1 MKDPWVSLRSF
12 TQARIAQGQC
22 GSGLPTDALLDFQLA
37 HAAARDAVLKPW
49 SPETSAASLEA
60 KGHQS
65 LILSTKVLTREQ
77 YLLRPD
83 DGRSL
88 SNESRHL
95 LESMILPPV
104 DIALILTNGLSSTAV
119 EAHGVPLIEEIH
131 RSFTVTGF
139 VMAPIVLIANGR
151 VAVADEIGSLLNAR
165 MSLIVVGERPGLSAA
180 DSVGAYLTFGPRVGR
195 TDAERNCISNIRPP
209 DGLSFEEAAIKMV
222 YLCREGLRRGLTGVQ
237 LKDDMPAKISH
248 LESPS
253 ASLSSLAM
261 IANDLDA

>member
-1 MKDPWVSLRSF
+1 
-12 TQARIAQGQC
+12 
-22 GSGLPTDALLDFQLA
+22 
-37 HAAARDAVLKPW
+37 
-49 SPETSAASLEA
+49 
-60 KGHQS
+60 
-65 LILSTKVLTREQ
+65 
-77 YLLRPD
+77 
-83 DGRSL
+83 
-88 SNESRHL
+88 
-95 LESMILPPV
+95 MILPPV

-119 EAHGVPLIEEIH
+119 DAHGVPLIEEIH

-237 LKDDMPAKISH
+237 LKDDMPVKIAH
-248 LESPS
+248 LESP
-253 ASLSSLAM
+253 
-261 IANDLDA
+261 

>member
-1 MKDPWVSLRSF
+1 MKDPWASLRSF

-22 GSGLPTDALLDFQLA
+22 GSGLPTEALLDFQLS

-49 SPETSAASLEA
+49 CPQTSAASLEEI
-60 KGHQS
+60 GRQH
-65 LILSTKVLTREQ
+65 LILTTKVLTREQ

-83 DGRSL
+83 EGRSL
-88 SNESRHL
+88 SNESRDL
-95 LESMILPPV
+95 LKSMVLPPV

-119 EAHGVPLIEEIH
+119 ETHGVPLMEEIH
-131 RSFTVTGF
+131 RSFTLGGF
-139 VMAPIVLIANGR
+139 VMSPIVLIANGR
-151 VAVADEIGSLLNAR
+151 VAVADDIGSLLNAR
-165 MSLIVVGERPGLSAA
+165 MSVILVGERPGLSAA

-237 LKDDMPAKISH
+237 LKDDMPVTIAH
-248 LESPS
+248 LESP
-253 ASLSSLAM
+253 
-261 IANDLDA
+261 